1 MSCITQVA
9 SDTSLSL
16 EWARRARP
24 ECIDLKLLGNSCQ
37 VFHRLRMYGS
47 FSVEMLVFITKV
59 ELFER
64 K

>member
-1 MSCITQVA
+1 MSSITQVA
-9 SDTSLSL
+9 SDTSLSF

-37 VFHRLRMYGS
+37 VFQRLRMYGS
-47 FSVEMLVFITKV
+47 SSAEMLAFITKV
-59 ELFER
+59 KLFER